1 MSDTL
6 SQLEVL
12 LTDVILPN
20 LKGISACQVEQ
31 RMEGDRLVRMIED
44 FRSEMQISFAQ
55 LRAEIAACRQEVEDA
70 IILLREGE
78 AANTPEPT
86 AKARKTIIH

>member
-1 MSDTL
+1 MTDTL
-6 SQLEVL
+6 SQLEIL

-31 RMEGDRLVRMIED
+31 RMEGDRLARMIED
-44 FRSEMQISFAQ
+44 FRSEIQISFAQ

-70 IILLREGE
+70 AILLRDGE
-78 AANTPEPT
+78 AASPAEP
-86 AKARKTIIH
+86 AVKGRKTLIH

>member
-1 MSDTL
+1 MPDTL

-31 RMEGDRLVRMIED
+31 RMEGDRLALMLED
-44 FRSEMQISFAQ
+44 FRSEMQINLAQ

-70 IILLREGE
+70 IILLRESEG
-78 AANTPEPT
+78 ANDLELT
-86 AKARKTIIH
+86 AKVRKTIIH